1 MAKATVHATAISID
15 GHGVLIRGN
24 SGAGKSDIA
33 LRLLHAGDCG
43 SGWPGSTR
51 WVQLIADD
59 RVELEARNGRLIA
72 APPAAIAG
80 LIEVRGIGIVSL
92 PFVSDIEIAL
102 VVDLV
107 EPHVVPRM
115 APEPKEMQVEILGIG
130 LPGVA
135 LAAFEASAPL
145 KVLVAVRQFCR

>member
-1 MAKATVHATAISID
+1 MIGWNLTARD
-15 GHGVLIRGN
+15 
-24 SGAGKSDIA
+24 
-33 LRLLHAGDCG
+33 
-43 SGWPGSTR
+43 
-51 WVQLIADD
+51 
-59 RVELEARNGRLIA
+59 GRLVA
-72 APPAAIAG
+72 APPTAIAG

-107 EPHVVPRM
+107 EPQVVPRM
-115 APEPKEMQVEILGIG
+115 APEPREMQVEILGIG

-145 KVLVAVRQFCR
+145 KVLLAVRQFCR